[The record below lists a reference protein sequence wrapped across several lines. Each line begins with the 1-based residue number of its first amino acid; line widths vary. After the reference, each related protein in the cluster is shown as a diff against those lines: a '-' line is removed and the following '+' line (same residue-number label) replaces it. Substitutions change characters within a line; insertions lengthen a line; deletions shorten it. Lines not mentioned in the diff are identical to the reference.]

1 MTRGIFALMLVIVV
15 SLGAALTVAEA
26 KFRHGGVQHPQATG
40 TTNCLLISS
49 GTTNCLLVSS
59 GTTNTLLV
67 HH

>member
-26 KFRHGGVQHPQATG
+26 KSRHGGVQSPQATG
-40 TTNCLLISS
+40 TNCLLISS

-59 GTTNTLLV
+59 GTANTLLV